1 VALDVDALEAR
12 ELPVQVELDLPQRLL
27 TFNL

>member
-1 VALDVDALEAR
+1 VALDVDALETG

-27 TFNL
+27 TLNL